1 MGPPL
6 RICGRRFYR
15 LGGAL
20 DRMAHRGGRL
30 QIQQSINWGTAVLIG
45 RSHDDLLM
53 LAWTSIR
60 SVREGDAQVVC
71 AAYGRGNRYGHRGGP
86 RRNDDGILRQE
97 PSAFRCDGNWL
108 SKWVV
113 PGKTSARRDCYGVTD
128 VKRGQ
133 GALLRAMIS
142 STEFLSAEGPPPSSR
157 ELLSVVPA
165 HLPTER
171 HVGEV
176 DCKSEV
182 GTTGLRT
189 EQSASNS
196 NTTCSSPLK
205 DRSGL
210 ADNHDDLWIEGI
222 SPARRIHP
230 RPSDRPGDDV

>member
-71 AAYGRGNRYGHRGGP
+71 AAYRRGNRYGHRGGP
-86 RRNDDGILRQE
+86 GRNDDGTLRQE

-108 SKWVV
+108 SKRVV
-113 PGKTSARRDCYGVTD
+113 PGKTSARGDCDGVTH
-128 VKRGQ
+128 VKRSHS
-133 GALLRAMIS
+133 ALLRPMNIVNRILVRKG
-142 STEFLSAEGPPPSSR
+142 TSALESRAVVSCIGTPPDRTARGRGSLQIGSR
-157 ELLSVVPA
+157 HNRA
-165 HLPTER
+165 ADR
-171 HVGEV
+171 AI
-176 DCKSEV
+176 
-182 GTTGLRT
+182 
-189 EQSASNS
+189 ASNS
-196 NTTCSSPLK
+196 N
-205 DRSGL
+205 
-210 ADNHDDLWIEGI
+210 
-222 SPARRIHP
+222 
-230 RPSDRPGDDV
+230 